1 MGYLTYSRGDHHA
14 LVPAYSCLVATSL
27 AAPTEE
33 AAVERLGH
41 LASITGLP
49 RAYAEQLR
57 DGAAESPLVSSGPKC
72 FGRGSANC
80 FAAHGISALEEPAT
94 GRQDVT
100 DDDIPF

>member
-1 MGYLTYSRGDHHA
+1 
-14 LVPAYSCLVATSL
+14 LVATSL

-57 DGAAESPLVSSGPKC
+57 DGAAESPLVP
-72 FGRGSANC
+72 GSEVLRARINELL
-80 FAAHGISALEEPAT
+80 AAHGISALEEPAT